1 MTLRALYD
9 FYQRSV
15 QSQHNQSDSRVE
27 AEGSSGVKAASRF
40 WKIRERTAAHN
51 KFVATAMPYQ
61 PLDRRGEDL
70 GKVGERHRTLTRRVE
85 DCEQEDE
92 EGSKTNV
99 NETRDRDKQNLE
111 AKRVRPSGESEQ

>member
-9 FYQRSV
+9 IYQRSV

-40 WKIRERTAAHN
+40 GKIRERTAAHN

-92 EGSKTNV
+92 GSKTNV
-99 NETRDRDKQNLE
+99 NETRDREKQNLE